1 MARVWMKS
9 KREQLGMTMKDVA
22 DKLNI
27 SESYYCSI
35 ENGIRQKKMDISLA
49 ASLSAIFGL
58 PISQIVENE
67 NVLLDGSSPEGVSA

>member
-1 MARVWMKS
+1 MTRHWMKLT
-9 KREQLGMTMKDVA
+9 REQLGMTMKDVA

-35 ENGIRQKKMDISLA
+35 ENGIRQKKMDVSLA

-58 PISQIVENE
+58 PISQIIENE
-67 NVLLDGSSPEGVSA
+67 MALSGDVPGGVSA